1 MSVTKTSAVGRLP
14 NELDWNVYQLVRVQQ
29 WSTRAA
35 AKEFDISQSLVCQ
48 IVQRMG
54 KFFVQSIK
62 VPSKELAARQLA
74 AGRQLAA
81 ERIDFFVNEAV
92 RCFRKSQSPV
102 KSVHED
108 SASRRCTSTRVNH
121 GDIRYLNAAARL
133 TLIASTL
140 PPPLV
145 MIDAADFEETDFDET
160 DFEPMVDESAPDNHP
175 EEDCSDLV
183 AEQPE
188 ETEPAATS
196 PSATAAAMMS
206 CVEQSRH
213 EQLPAQ
219 SSARPVQATKAP
231 GESQAS
237 RREKFF
243 QTG

>member
-1 MSVTKTSAVGRLP
+1 MSVTETSAVGHLP
-14 NELDWNVYQLVRVQQ
+14 NQRDWNVYQLVRVQQ

-35 AKEFDISQSLVCQ
+35 AKEFGISQTLVCQ
-48 IVQRMG
+48 IVQRTG
-54 KFFVQSIK
+54 RFIVQSIK
-62 VPSKELAARQLA
+62 VPSKDLAARQLA

-81 ERIDFFVNEAV
+81 ERIDFLVNEAL
-92 RCFRKSQSPV
+92 RCFRKSQSTV

-145 MIDAADFEETDFDET
+145 MLEADDFEETE
-160 DFEPMVDESAPDNHP
+160 FEPTVDKSAPDNHP
-175 EEDCSDLV
+175 AEACSAPV

-188 ETEPAATS
+188 ETEPTATS
-196 PSATAAAMMS
+196 PSATATAMIS

-213 EQLPAQ
+213 DQ
-219 SSARPVQATKAP
+219 SPKQSAARPVQAPKSPGDAKAR
-231 GESQAS
+231 

>member
-1 MSVTKTSAVGRLP
+1 MSVTEKSAVRQMP
-14 NELDWNVYQLVRVQQ
+14 SERDWNVYQLVRVQQ

-62 VPSKELAARQLA
+62 VPSTELAARQLA

-81 ERIDFFVNEAV
+81 ERIDFLVNEAV
-92 RCFRKSQSPV
+92 RCFRKSQSTV
-102 KSVHED
+102 KGVHED
-108 SASRRCTSTRVNH
+108 SSSRRCTSNRVNH
-121 GDIRYLNAAARL
+121 GDIRYLSAAARL

-145 MIDAADFEETDFDET
+145 MIDADDFEETDFEVT
-160 DFEPMVDESAPDNHP
+160 VDDSAPDNHP
-175 EEDCSDLV
+175 EEACSAPV

-188 ETEPAATS
+188 VSEPAATS
-196 PSATAAAMMS
+196 PSATATAMMS
-206 CVEQSRH
+206 CVEQSRP
-213 EQLPAQ
+213 EPPRAQ
-219 SSARPVQATKAP
+219 SAARPVQATKSP
-231 GESQAS
+231 GDSRAS

>member
-1 MSVTKTSAVGRLP
+1 MSVTETSVGQLP
-14 NELDWNVYQLVRVQQ
+14 SERDWNVYQLVRVQQ

-74 AGRQLAA
+74 VGRQLAA
-81 ERIDFFVNEAV
+81 ERIDFFVNEAL
-92 RCFRKSQSPV
+92 RCFRKSQSTV

-108 SASRRCTSTRVNH
+108 STSRRCTSTRVNH
-121 GDIRYLNAAARL
+121 GDIRYLSAAARL

-145 MIDAADFEETDFDET
+145 MIDAEDFEVT
-160 DFEPMVDESAPDNHP
+160 VDESAPDNHP
-175 EEDCSDLV
+175 EEACSAPV
-183 AEQPE
+183 AEQAE
-188 ETEPAATS
+188 VSEPVATS

-206 CVEQSRH
+206 CVEQSRP
-213 EQLPAQ
+213 EPPPAQ
-219 SSARPVQATKAP
+219 STARPVQATKSP
-231 GESQAS
+231 GDSQAS

>member
-1 MSVTKTSAVGRLP
+1 MSVTGTSGVGQLP
-14 NELDWNVYQLVRVQQ
+14 SERDWNVYQLVRVQQ

-54 KFFVQSIK
+54 KFLVQSIK
-62 VPSKELAARQLA
+62 VPSQELAARQLA

-81 ERIDFFVNEAV
+81 ERIDFLVNEAV
-92 RCFRKSQSPV
+92 RCFRKSQSTA
-102 KSVHED
+102 KGVHED
-108 SASRRCTSTRVNH
+108 SAARRCTSTRVNH
-121 GDIRYLNAAARL
+121 GDIRYLSAAARL

-145 MIDAADFEETDFDET
+145 MIDADDFDT
-160 DFEPMVDESAPDNHP
+160 FVDESAPDNHP
-175 EEDCSDLV
+175 EEACSAPV

-188 ETEPAATS
+188 VTEPAATS
-196 PSATAAAMMS
+196 PSATATAMMS
-206 CVEQSRH
+206 CVEQSRR
-213 EQLPAQ
+213 EPPLAQ
-219 SSARPVQATKAP
+219 SAARPVQATKSP
-231 GESQAS
+231 GDSQAS